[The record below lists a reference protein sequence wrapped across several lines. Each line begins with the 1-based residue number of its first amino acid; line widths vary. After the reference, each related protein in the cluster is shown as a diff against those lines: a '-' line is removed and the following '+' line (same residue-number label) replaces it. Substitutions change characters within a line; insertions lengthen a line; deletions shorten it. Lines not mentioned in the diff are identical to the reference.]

1 MLQRQR
7 EIDRRRR
14 RQRTRCTEVTE
25 ANATLIR
32 RRRSYSLAPINMQRS
47 LRFFVCLSICF
58 RVTSGWSSPSALRQ
72 PTLSSTANGAV
83 SSSPLVYSNQH
94 PPTRIKKLHDRIPS
108 SLCASKQ
115 SSTSVDSEQS
125 DSPEHPPFIS
135 ALNEQLDILVEIL
148 GHSSTTHG
156 NEVISSMDEIDDD
169 SISNESI
176 EILQSM
182 MSLYTWH
189 LESKEAKSS
198 FKFMASSIIDKAF
211 RLVTSDA
218 FDEPYHLGKV
228 NMGMKA
234 LQLQLHPESSGGG
247 TPLMA
252 LGQPY
257 NTIPRGTWLR
267 ALRALTSSDINYS
280 RSSSSLRSVMTLAPN
295 DEALWI
301 TPSDAAFRIL
311 QRLVTGKGVRSW
323 NARKKNT
330 QHKSSLDERDFNM
343 VLHSYAG
350 LAQSQMHSAHR
361 VMALQKRTPHA
372 PHLSPVAYSILLKAY
387 GRLKDI
393 ENVEMSIL
401 HAQRNGV
408 VPDIV
413 MANTVLDAYV
423 NCGMVDKAQEIFY
436 SMTGVE
442 MVDDVEQPD
451 VFWPLLRPNTRSYNT
466 LLKGLAEE
474 GDIAEALKVSKI
486 VQSKGLWDDITT
498 NTLVKAAV
506 TASEFDLAESI
517 LSNHTS
523 TDASPRRSDHP
534 NVEAYTELLDGY
546 AKDGQLG
553 KALEIMQ
560 LMQNRGVMP
569 NEYTY
574 TCIVGALA
582 RNNKIRQARKL
593 IDYVT
598 NMSLP
603 ASKRGR
609 RLLLTP
615 TYNAFISGLLSD
627 NWSGEKESTG
637 QSSYGANILEALNML
652 QEMQD
657 LNIHPNIVTVTLLI
671 DGLGNCNPPRC
682 KEAKELVQHLEYT
695 IRTKQTGN
703 IGRGDESKGSDISMS
718 NVKIATA
725 LIRAFGRGNDVDSAI
740 ETFKR
745 IPNPD
750 VVALNA
756 LLDAC
761 CRCSQFKLAL
771 DMFNKYASFENW
783 RDNISI
789 IDIGP
794 LGEEIL
800 HSPIKPDVVTY
811 TSLISAIL
819 QLNNKAA
826 TKRATKLYNEM
837 KQTWWISPDTVL
849 VDT

>member
-1 MLQRQR
+1 MTQKPFHVTTPVNDEELLPPEPPASSHPPANKPTTSATTFLNTTSSLPEGVQ
-7 EIDRRRR
+7 RRRKTIYFSSSTTAMNPPQLPR
-14 RQRTRCTEVTE
+14 GNAHHTTIGCT
-25 ANATLIR
+25 
-32 RRRSYSLAPINMQRS
+32 
-47 LRFFVCLSICF
+47 

-72 PTLSSTANGAV
+72 PTLFSTANGAV

-323 NARKKNT
+323 NAKKKNT

-393 ENVEMSIL
+393 EN
-401 HAQRNGV
+401 
-408 VPDIV
+408 
-413 MANTVLDAYV
+413 
-423 NCGMVDKAQEIFY
+423 
-436 SMTGVE
+436 
-442 MVDDVEQPD
+442 
-451 VFWPLLRPNTRSYNT
+451 
-466 LLKGLAEE
+466 
-474 GDIAEALKVSKI
+474 
-486 VQSKGLWDDITT
+486 
-498 NTLVKAAV
+498 
-506 TASEFDLAESI
+506 
-517 LSNHTS
+517 
-523 TDASPRRSDHP
+523 
-534 NVEAYTELLDGY
+534 
-546 AKDGQLG
+546 
-553 KALEIMQ
+553 
-560 LMQNRGVMP
+560 
-569 NEYTY
+569 
-574 TCIVGALA
+574 
-582 RNNKIRQARKL
+582 ARKL

-800 HSPIKPDVVTY
+800 HSPIRPDVVTY

-849 VDT
+849 VDTILCAMTSGGQIGFEAHDVQFTLAVLRDGERLEWEDGQYEKRKKAVRSILVGFSSEVWKNDEYGFGLMSEREKEDPLFLKKGWNRIDSGFRLWGGGDVNESDEYSSSRDEADSSVDSFLASKGWNDIDSGFRLL